1 MLAKKGKSRFEFSAQ
16 SHAAE
21 WVEALGLVREPER
34 IEDHENDLKLS
45 VKHPYWQ
52 PHIDDRA
59 LRIIEGQV
67 ELLRE
72 LLRGT
77 E

>member
-1 MLAKKGKSRFEFSAQ
+1 MVRQQAQ
-16 SHAAE
+16 AHRHE
-21 WVEALGLVREPER
+21 YKDALRWMKEPAR

-52 PHIDDRA
+52 PRLDDRA

-72 LLRGT
+72 IIGRK